1 MKLKKE
7 IIERINGRKDV
18 GHQIAVSMGVTKT
31 TVNNW
36 LRDNKDNNPLT
47 SFTVLQI
54 LQAELNLT
62 PDQMLDGEFINQ
74 QTN

>member
-7 IIERINGRKDV
+7 VIERVYGRKDV

-36 LRDNKDNNPLT
+36 LRENKDNNPLT

-54 LQAELNLT
+54 LQAELKLT
-62 PDQMLDGEFINQ
+62 PDQILDGEFINQ
-74 QTN
+74 QNP